1 MQTVTNMKKKAT
13 IGLKYMAP
21 VPSRMRTRKMYS
33 RSIFVRVRKEG
44 GQRSRVLRLDCG
56 RAPTNT
62 REIPKKW
69 HGNEMSSST
78 LPSTEWQSAT
88 HFFTEHITKRKP
100 ALFKR
105 GCLGWRINKDDLGS
119 IGHVQVP
126 VSLGGCEETTT
137 GNRQSRKIVMPFNQF
152 LTSLHE
158 GTCHGYLKQFDL
170 SQHPT
175 LRNQVLPEQFFPPM
189 SLGTCNLWVGS
200 EGSSNTGL
208 HNDDENNVLCQISG
222 QKHVVLIPPKE
233 RPYLYVNSLYDSG
246 TECCDVDAS
255 DPNLNVHPLF
265 SNVTTIYSIVLN
277 PGDVLFIPKYWY
289 HQVRPKGPVSISVNY
304 FNSSFREC
312 VRYGCMRWCFDVLH
326 RCGLYKKGHCV
337 CHNA

>member
-1 MQTVTNMKKKAT
+1 
-13 IGLKYMAP
+13 
-21 VPSRMRTRKMYS
+21 
-33 RSIFVRVRKEG
+33 
-44 GQRSRVLRLDCG
+44 
-56 RAPTNT
+56 
-62 REIPKKW
+62 
-69 HGNEMSSST
+69 MSSST

-88 HFFTEHITKRKP
+88 HFYTEHITKRKP

-105 GCLGWRINKDDLGS
+105 GCRHWRISSKDDLGS